1 VELPALQR
9 TAVVGDSLSEAEE
22 LVEAIEASVAG
33 VVEDTLR
40 AVDETLGEAIET
52 VDDAVAPTDGATE
65 AVDEVLDSLP
75 ANGGELLPSDEEEVP
90 LMDPSL
96 LP

>member
-1 VELPALQR
+1 
-9 TAVVGDSLSEAEE
+9 
-22 LVEAIEASVAG
+22 
-33 VVEDTLR
+33 
-40 AVDETLGEAIET
+40 
-52 VDDAVAPTDGATE
+52 VDD
-65 AVDEVLDSLP
+65 VLDSLP